1 MLLTSAGN
9 DGVYL
14 LSQHFGGE
22 GKGEKAKAQGQPLLH
37 SEFKVSP
44 NYIWS
49 LSKKVRK
56 AVRAL

>member
-1 MLLTSAGN
+1 M
-9 DGVYL
+9 YL